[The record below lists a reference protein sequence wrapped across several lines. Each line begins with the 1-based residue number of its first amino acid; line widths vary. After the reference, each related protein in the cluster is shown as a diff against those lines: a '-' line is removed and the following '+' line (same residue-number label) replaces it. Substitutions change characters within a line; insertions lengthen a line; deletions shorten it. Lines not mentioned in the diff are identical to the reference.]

1 MVKLKESFE
10 EKEPAYSGRTKCT
23 RLLRVCPYLLNPYP
37 FEDGGFFVGGRNT
50 SLFGVERERN

>member
-23 RLLRVCPYLLNPYP
+23 RLLRVCPYLLNPHP
-37 FEDGGFFVGGRNT
+37 SNRMGV
-50 SLFGVERERN
+50 SLLEE